1 MDKIYPYGETSGD
14 FVDADVTNGIR
25 GSKVPAKF
33 FNDIQAEIIAAIEA
47 AGLTPDGSKL
57 TQLAE
62 AIQAMANSGNADLSD
77 YATQKYVNDQI
88 DAIPSLGVD
97 QSWKD
102 VKNER
107 ATGIIYRNN
116 TDKPI
121 FVIVGLYRSGTNPIS
136 LQFEVDGVTG
146 IGRIDYNDSSGS
158 VIGNV
163 SVIVPAGSNYKAV
176 ANNGSTLN
184 NWHELR

>member
-62 AIQAMANSGNADLSD
+62 AIQAMASSGNADLSG
-77 YATQKYVNDQI
+77 YATEQYVDNKVQSV
-88 DAIPSLGVD
+88 PSLGVD
-97 QSWKD
+97 QAWYD
-102 VKNER
+102 VTDARIDGVEYIND
-107 ATGIIYRNN
+107 TG
-116 TDKPI
+116 KPI
-121 FVIVGLYRSGTNPIS
+121 MVIAEVFTNSNCRI
-136 LQFEVDGVTG
+136 FVDGLGVGVVESTNNSS
-146 IGRIDYNDSSGS
+146 NDIFEI
-158 VIGNV
+158 VL
-163 SVIVPAGSNYKAV
+163 IVPD
-176 ANNGSTLN
+176 GSTYKYQVN
-184 NWHELR
+184 SKGPFGAWNAKWELR